1 MFFGVV
7 FIKILEFLDAKL
19 AGIKGILTEF
29 GQLFRGSKG
38 QKKKMNETALQI
50 SNPPPTLSH
59 SNGKVVFGHAPK
71 KISYLQLIRPG
82 RLNQKKYVISHSL
95 LHHRI
100 SKRKGYQKKN
110 KIKKTLLIDLIHG
123 HLVSVKSI
131 I

>member
-38 QKKKMNETALQI
+38 QKKMNETALQI

-59 SNGKVVFGHAPK
+59 SNGKVVFGHASK

-100 SKRKGYQKKN
+100 SKRKGYQKK
-110 KIKKTLLIDLIHG
+110 KKTLLIDLIHG

-131 I
+131 K